1 MFLLFLFSL
10 ATMIPPS
17 RPNVTRLSDDS
28 VMLRWFVPKNDGL
41 LIQFFK
47 VQYRMLGGGGGG
59 GGGTGSHV
67 KIPRENWQTTDD
79 DIPFGKRNRNS
90 DNVKNFTSS
99 VIGLK
104 PDRYYKFRIIA
115 VYSNNDNR
123 EGNTSSKFYL
133 QRGDALDLSKSNL
146 PIPELHRIEPL
157 STSAVMLHWTLPTST
172 SSNTWSYSDVDG
184 YYAYYRPTATAG
196 EYQKATVDGMNSH
209 KFKIDMLEPSTAY
222 EFKLQSFNK
231 LAASEFSA
239 IVQGK
244 TKSMMNIFII
254 IILYINLY
262 IFPFVFFFV
271 FV

>member
-1 MFLLFLFSL
+1 MFSSL

-47 VQYRMLGGGGGG
+47 VQYRMLGGGGG
-59 GGGTGSHV
+59 SH

-79 DIPFGKRNRNS
+79 DIPFGKRNRNT
-90 DNVKNFTSS
+90 DNVKNFTTS

-123 EGNTSSKFYL
+123 EGNTSAKFYL

-146 PIPELHRIEPL
+146 PIPELHRVEAL
-157 STSAVMLHWTLPTST
+157 SPSAIMLHWSLPP
-172 SSNTWSYSDVDG
+172 NAWSYSDVDG

-196 EYQKATVDGMNSH
+196 EYQKATVDGMSSH

-231 LAASEFSA
+231 MAASEFSA

-244 TKSMMNIFII
+244 TKSKCCS
-254 IILYINLY
+254 ILSIYTN
-262 IFPFVFFFV
+262 V
-271 FV
+271 